1 MEQNAREAD
10 QGRSN
15 EGRSNEGRSNEGR
28 SNEGRSNEGSSE
40 ATPARAHSSSGTFL
54 ESSTRGIPPDEDGSS
69 TCSVARRSVTLEGGA
84 RGSQPAWDAS
94 TVAEETAPEAIKSS
108 ASGDLRAT
116 AEVTAFPLWSR
127 LTNRL
132 YLPPRS
138 PPYTSPPVAPLHR
151 PRPLGVHPPGTPPHT
166 HTPPYPSLPVLQG
179 YFPVPKP
186 QPHPCTAARSSSKAT
201 RRSRRSTRCV
211 RSPRW
216 CAHHMATA
224 LKEVMVRRES

>member
-28 SNEGRSNEGSSE
+28 SNEGSSE
-40 ATPARAHSSSGTFL
+40 ATPPRAHSLLGTFL
-54 ESSTRGIPPDEDGSS
+54 ESSTRGIPPDEDGKKKKSS

-94 TVAEETAPEAIKSS
+94 TVAEETAPEATKSS

-127 LTNRL
+127 PMGLVSQTDCI
-132 YLPPRS
+132 
-138 PPYTSPPVAPLHR
+138 SPPVAPLHR
-151 PRPLGVHPPGTPPHT
+151 PRPVGVHPPGTPPNT

-186 QPHPCTAARSSSKAT
+186 QPPPCTTPALPPGPHQKQPGARGEALGAFARRGGAHITWRLPSK
-201 RRSRRSTRCV
+201 R
-211 RSPRW
+211 
-216 CAHHMATA
+216 
-224 LKEVMVRRES
+224 